1 MSTHYFENG
10 SVHLKVKLEIP
21 VTITSALMFRL
32 VGLEMGL
39 MLICLFIN
47 NPEAQVHSFIRRS
60 ILKHAA
66 QHCFWFDLR
75 YAGCGLGGFSSS
87 KFILTIQ
94 EYLRRRVETW
104 RLSRGLGRANRRIH
118 PVLE

>member
-1 MSTHYFENG
+1 MSTHFPHFENG

-21 VTITSALMFRL
+21 VSITSAIMFRL

-60 ILKHAA
+60 LLKNAA
-66 QHCFWFDLR
+66 QD
-75 YAGCGLGGFSSS
+75 
-87 KFILTIQ
+87 FIPETLFLVRFEICR
-94 EYLRRRVETW
+94 LWIRRV
-104 RLSRGLGRANRRIH
+104 LPPKGLF
-118 PVLE
+118 